1 MGKGHQSIPAFARDP
16 GSLQDALGVTQFS
29 GEDKWAQIIGG
40 LQFQGGLLTAS
51 GAVEFHAPYETQVLG
66 VFVNN
71 GDVTSVTLT
80 GFNSSVAG
88 YWWAI
93 GV

>member
-1 MGKGHQSIPAFARDP
+1 MGKGYQSIPAFAKDP
-16 GSLQDALGVTQFS
+16 GSLQDAMGVTQFAS
-29 GEDKWAQIIGG
+29 ETSWAQIIGG
-40 LQFQGGLLTAS
+40 LQIQGGLLTAS

-80 GFNSSVAG
+80 GFTSSVAG